1 MKPEDENFDNI
12 GEDAYIQAINQI
24 NIISNKCIINSSN
37 DGGIKIG
44 VNQKDYDLYISQLK
58 SKNPKELFQMPMD
71 TYAHG
76 IVSGEGDSDDIPTTN
91 SSSSKNDNNNNKN
104 NNDNRD
110 KGDEMNEIDPPLRKI
125 KKNVDNKIT
134 DLECYNNPCGSDGEY
149 NDLCNKTTNNIKN
162 NIENNIKLNVDFLI
176 KCNDSNDT
184 TISASTSCTNTKL
197 LRQSSDLNNLNT
209 ENYIFNNIDDNK
221 IGSNTSKIKE
231 ICNENYIYDKEESL
245 ISDSVNN
252 GNVDNTSKG
261 SSSVLFS
268 RHSKLNYNYEPS
280 ENTKCIIYDNNIDNH
295 TNCKIDKEYNNISMN
310 NFLNNL
316 KKSKNNINTAINN
329 DIINYDLL
337 NEKNK
342 NPKIVHENTYDLL
355 NNTELANK
363 LNKFCNKIQKKKI
376 TKDYNF
382 VDHQTNNII
391 NIEHDIN
398 EEETE
403 VIQKNGIQSMLMHI
417 KNINNLSSDNLTQSK
432 DQHLEQA
439 DTNCLN
445 SNNDLSDHDEKKK
458 KKRKRINDSL
468 ALNNIKKQINSIN
481 PYKNY
486 IYNNETVDDPNHQ
499 QMIAQAFFNKNEM
512 GKINSEHIVNDP
524 IDLLN
529 SEQNNKKNGVK
540 SENIISENYNKN
552 VVANNV
558 LPQIARSPIYQKN
571 RKTDKIENDS
581 DIYEKESEHDNNSVD
596 ECKAVINGVKNEINV
611 SDDVRTNNVSVDEPA
626 ASIDN
631 DITTYHPPNIT
642 NEVYSKRPQRNAAK
656 KCINL
661 WSEELKKKSEKMYG
675 LQDKGKNGGVDSKR
689 EEKLLKKKEKERE
702 KKEGIYLNKTDL
714 ENNEEGMDED
724 KDDKQKKKIKKIKNI
739 IKMKI

>member
-12 GEDAYIQAINQI
+12 GEDAYIQTINQI
-24 NIISNKCIINSSN
+24 NVISNKCIINSSN

-58 SKNPKELFQMPMD
+58 NKNPKELFQMPLD

-76 IVSGEGDSDDIPTTN
+76 IVSGEGESDDILTTN

-104 NNDNRD
+104 NNDNRG
-110 KGDEMNEIDPPLRKI
+110 KGDGVNEMDLPLRKI
-125 KKNVDNKIT
+125 KKNVDNKII
-134 DLECYNNPCGSDGEY
+134 DLECYDNACGSDVEY
-149 NDLCNKTTNNIKN
+149 NDLCNKTTNNIK
-162 NIENNIKLNVDFLI
+162 NNIKLNVDFLI

-184 TISASTSCTNTKL
+184 AISASTSCTNTKL

-209 ENYIFNNIDDNK
+209 ENYIFSNIDDNK

-231 ICNENYIYDKEESL
+231 ICNENYIYDKEENL
-245 ISDSVNN
+245 ISGSVNN
-252 GNVDNTSKG
+252 GNIDNRSKG
-261 SSSVLFS
+261 SSSTVRFS
-268 RHSKLNYNYEPS
+268 SHSKLNYNYEHP

-310 NFLNNL
+310 NFSNNL
-316 KKSKNNINTAINN
+316 KKSKNNINIAISNG
-329 DIINYDLL
+329 IINYGL
-337 NEKNK
+337 NEQNK

-382 VDHQTNNII
+382 VDQQTNNII
-391 NIEHDIN
+391 NIEHDVN
-398 EEETE
+398 EEETK

-417 KNINNLSSDNLTQSK
+417 KNINNLSSDNLTQTK

-458 KKRKRINDSL
+458 KKRKRINDNLS
-468 ALNNIKKQINSIN
+468 LNNIKKQINSIN

-486 IYNNETVDDPNHQ
+486 IYNNETVEDPNSQ
-499 QMIAQAFFNKNEM
+499 QMIAQTLFNQNEM
-512 GKINSEHIVNDP
+512 GKINSEHVVNDS
-524 IDLLN
+524 IGLLN
-529 SEQNNKKNGVK
+529 DEQTNKKNSVK
-540 SENIISENYNKN
+540 NESDISENYNKN
-552 VVANNV
+552 VIINNV
-558 LPQIARSPIYQKN
+558 LPQIARSSIYQKS

-596 ECKAVINGVKNEINV
+596 DCKAVIDGVKNEISA
-611 SDDVRTNNVSVDEPA
+611 SDDVRTNNVSADEPA

-631 DITTYHPPNIT
+631 DITTYPPPNIT

-675 LQDKGKNGGVDSKR
+675 LHDKGKNGGVDSKK

-702 KKEGIYLNKTDL
+702 KKEGIYLNKTDW
-714 ENNEEGMDED
+714 ENNEEGMDEE